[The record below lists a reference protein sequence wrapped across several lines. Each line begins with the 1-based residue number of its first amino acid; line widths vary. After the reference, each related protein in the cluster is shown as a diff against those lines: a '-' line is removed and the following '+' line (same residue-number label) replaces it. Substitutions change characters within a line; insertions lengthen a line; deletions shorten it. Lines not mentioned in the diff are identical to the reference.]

1 MLESRRIVMRAPNSV
16 NGPTMGG
23 KEHVVGVCVGGGDGV
38 VVVVIGGES
47 GVEGVGGW

>member
-1 MLESRRIVMRAPNSV
+1 MEGWLHDIEQYLND

-23 KEHVVGVCVGGGDGV
+23 KKHVVGVCVGGGEGV

>member
-1 MLESRRIVMRAPNSV
+1 
-16 NGPTMGG
+16 MGG